1 MSLAV
6 SVELENNP
14 QYGVVV
20 SSRKVAQGL
29 SRQHKNVVRDLDK
42 ILESSDLSSLES
54 RDFGSLKNS
63 DIKANIIPATYTVAN
78 QKRKYREYLL
88 TKDGFTLYM
97 FNIQGYNDFKWAYI
111 QKFNEMEA
119 ALANVSKPAQ
129 QQLPMDAPMPVQPQR
144 PRMPY
149 RKTWKGYP
157 VMTTEDLMML
167 LHCDQQDVYRLK
179 NSLGHCGKR
188 LDKQDYVTFKRL
200 HGIQSHAS
208 QMMIFERSDV
218 VRMLEKRQVYNQYKA
233 FVEKYFEPIHN
244 ERLSDEEMKKALKQA
259 EYLCMAASAN
269 DDEQIQSMI
278 KKTLTTLLIKIGV
291 WTENHVGFDGI
302 TDSFDDG
309 TVEGKNKFKSLA
321 LADMHWNS

>member
-1 MSLAV
+1 MNQVV

-20 SSRKVAQGL
+20 SSRRVAEGL
-29 SRQHKNVVRDLDK
+29 DKRHCDVLRDLNN
-42 ILESSDLSSLES
+42 ILENADS
-54 RDFGSLKNS
+54 RSLKKC

-119 ALANVSKPAQ
+119 AFANVSKPVQ
-129 QQLPMDAPMPVQPQR
+129 QHLPIQPVQPQR

-218 VRMLEKRQVYNQYKA
+218 VRMLEKRQVYNQYKD
-233 FVEKYFEPIHN
+233 FIEQYFEPIHN

-259 EYLCMAASAN
+259 EYLCVAASIY
-269 DDEQIQSMI
+269 DDVQIKSMI
-278 KKTLTTLLIKIGV
+278 KKTLTTLMIKIGV
-291 WTENHVGFDGI
+291 WTENHAGFDGV
-302 TDSFDDG
+302 TDAFNDN

-321 LADMHWNS
+321 LADVYWNGY

>member
-1 MSLAV
+1 MNTICI
-6 SVELENNP
+6 VEQPLEIKEWQGQRVITFKDVDRVHQRKEGTASKNFKNNRKHFISNIDYF
-14 QYGVVV
+14 QITRKEFGVKF
-20 SSRKVAQGL
+20 SPNSK
-29 SRQHKNVVRDLDK
+29 
-42 ILESSDLSSLES
+42 LEGNPNL
-54 RDFGSLKNS
+54 
-63 DIKANIIPATYTVAN
+63 TVI
-78 QKRKYREYLL
+78 LL
-88 TKDGFTLYM
+88 TES
-97 FNIQGYNDFKWAYI
+97 GYLMLAKSLTDDLAWDV
-111 QKFNEMEA
+111 QR
-119 ALANVSKPAQ
+119 ALVNNYFRGRQPVQ
-129 QQLPMDAPMPVQPQR
+129 QQLPIQPVQPQR

-218 VRMLEKRQVYNQYKA
+218 VRMLEKRQVYNQYKD
-233 FVEKYFEPIHN
+233 FIEQYFEPIHN

-259 EYLCMAASAN
+259 EYLCVAASIY
-269 DDEQIQSMI
+269 DDVQIKSMI
-278 KKTLTTLLIKIGV
+278 KKTLTTLMIKIGV
-291 WTENHVGFDGI
+291 WTENHAGFDGV
-302 TDSFDDG
+302 TDAFNDN

-321 LADMHWNS
+321 LADVYWNGY

>member
-1 MSLAV
+1 MNQV
-6 SVELENNP
+6 VNVELENNP

-20 SSRKVAQGL
+20 SSRRVAEGL
-29 SRQHKNVVRDLDK
+29 GKKHYNVVRDLDQ
-42 ILESSDLSSLES
+42 ILENSNLSSL
-54 RDFGSLKNS
+54 KNC

-119 ALANVSKPAQ
+119 ALANVSKPVQ
-129 QQLPMDAPMPVQPQR
+129 QQLPIQPVQPQR

-179 NSLGHCGKR
+179 NSFGHCGKR

-218 VRMLEKRQVYNQYKA
+218 VRMLEKRQVYNQYKD
-233 FVEKYFEPIHN
+233 FIEQYFEPIHN

-259 EYLCMAASAN
+259 EYLCVAASIY
-269 DDEQIQSMI
+269 DDVQIKSMI
-278 KKTLTTLLIKIGV
+278 KKTLTTLMIKIGV
-291 WTENHVGFDGI
+291 WTENHAGFDGI

-309 TVEGKNKFKSLA
+309 TVEGKNKVKSLA
-321 LADMHWNS
+321 LADVYWNGY

>member
-1 MSLAV
+1 MNTICI
-6 SVELENNP
+6 VEQPLEVKEWQGQRVITFKDIDKVHQRPDGTASRNFKSNRKHFIANVDYFQITRKEFGTKFVPNSKLEGNP
-14 QYGVVV
+14 N
-20 SSRKVAQGL
+20 L
-29 SRQHKNVVRDLDK
+29 
-42 ILESSDLSSLES
+42 
-54 RDFGSLKNS
+54 
-63 DIKANIIPATYTVAN
+63 TVI
-78 QKRKYREYLL
+78 LL
-88 TKDGFTLYM
+88 TES
-97 FNIQGYNDFKWAYI
+97 GYLMLAKSLTDDLAWDV
-111 QKFNEMEA
+111 QR
-119 ALANVSKPAQ
+119 ALVNNYFRGRQPVQ

-179 NSLGHCGKR
+179 NSFGHCGKR

-218 VRMLEKRQVYNQYKA
+218 VRMLEKRQVYNQYKD
-233 FVEKYFEPIHN
+233 FIEQYFEPIHN

-259 EYLCMAASAN
+259 EYLCVAASIY
-269 DDEQIQSMI
+269 DDVQIKSMI
-278 KKTLTTLLIKIGV
+278 KKTLTTLMIKIGV
-291 WTENHVGFDGI
+291 WTENHAGFDGI

-309 TVEGKNKFKSLA
+309 TVEGKNKVKSLA
-321 LADMHWNS
+321 LADVYWNGY

>member
-6 SVELENNP
+6 SVELEHNP

-29 SRQHKNVVRDLDK
+29 SRQHKHVMRDLDK
-42 ILESSDLSSLES
+42 ILESPDL
-54 RDFGSLKNS
+54 GSLKNC

-119 ALANVSKPAQ
+119 ALANVSKPVQ
-129 QQLPMDAPMPVQPQR
+129 QQLPTQPVQPQR

-218 VRMLEKRQVYNQYKA
+218 VRMLEKRQVYNQYKD
-233 FVEKYFEPIHN
+233 FIEQYFEPIHN
-244 ERLSDEEMKKALKQA
+244 ECLSDEEMKKALKQA
-259 EYLCMAASAN
+259 EYLCVAASVN

-291 WTENHVGFDGI
+291 WTENHIGFDGI

-309 TVEGKNKFKSLA
+309 TVEGKNKAKSLA
-321 LADMHWNS
+321 LADMHWNSY

>member
-1 MSLAV
+1 MNQVV

-20 SSRKVAQGL
+20 SSRRVAEGL
-29 SRQHKNVVRDLDK
+29 DKRHCDVLRDLNN
-42 ILESSDLSSLES
+42 ILENADL
-54 RDFGSLKNS
+54 RSLKNR

-119 ALANVSKPAQ
+119 ALANVSKPVQ
-129 QQLPMDAPMPVQPQR
+129 QQLPVQPQR
-144 PRMPY
+144 HRMPY

-218 VRMLEKRQVYNQYKA
+218 VRMLEKRQVYNQYKD
-233 FVEKYFEPIHN
+233 FIEQYFEPIHN

-259 EYLCMAASAN
+259 EYLCVAASIY
-269 DDEQIQSMI
+269 DDVQIKSMI
-278 KKTLTTLLIKIGV
+278 KKTLTTLMIKIGV
-291 WTENHVGFDGI
+291 WTENHAGFDGV
-302 TDSFDDG
+302 TDAFDDG

>member
-1 MSLAV
+1 MNQV
-6 SVELENNP
+6 VNVELENNP

-20 SSRKVAQGL
+20 SSRRVAEGL
-29 SRQHKNVVRDLDK
+29 GKKHYNVVRDLDQ
-42 ILESSDLSSLES
+42 ILENSNLSSL
-54 RDFGSLKNS
+54 KNC

-119 ALANVSKPAQ
+119 ALANVSKPVQ
-129 QQLPMDAPMPVQPQR
+129 QQLPIQPVQPQR

-179 NSLGHCGKR
+179 NSFGHCGKR

-218 VRMLEKRQVYNQYKA
+218 VRMLEKRQVYNQYKD
-233 FVEKYFEPIHN
+233 FIEQYFEPIHN

-259 EYLCMAASAN
+259 EYLCVAASIY
-269 DDEQIQSMI
+269 DDVQIKSMI
-278 KKTLTTLLIKIGV
+278 KKTLTTLMIKIGV
-291 WTENHVGFDGI
+291 WTENHAGFDGV
-302 TDSFDDG
+302 TDAFNDN
-309 TVEGKNKFKSLA
+309 TVEGKNKLKSLA
-321 LADMHWNS
+321 LADVYWNGY

>member
-20 SSRKVAQGL
+20 SSRRVAQGL
-29 SRQHKNVVRDLDK
+29 SKRHGDVLEALDQ
-42 ILESSDLSSLES
+42 ILENGNL
-54 RDFGSLKNS
+54 RSLKNR

-119 ALANVSKPAQ
+119 ALANVSKPVQ
-129 QQLPMDAPMPVQPQR
+129 QQLPIQPVQPQR

-218 VRMLEKRQVYNQYKA
+218 VRMLEKRQVHNQYKD
-233 FVEKYFEPIHN
+233 FIEQYFEPIHN

-259 EYLCMAASAN
+259 EYLCVAASIY
-269 DDEQIQSMI
+269 DDVQIKSMI

-291 WTENHVGFDGI
+291 WTENHAGFDGV

-309 TVEGKNKFKSLA
+309 TVEGKNKVKSLA
-321 LADMHWNS
+321 LADVYWNGY